1 MYYKSYI
8 IYKSVCII
16 FKIFLNQAPKIICR
30 VESFVKLIKKL
41 DDSRREEVEKM
52 GFSGLLEM
60 KLGKLDRRFCYWLM
74 TRVDAEGHVEF
85 GDGNVFRFTPQHV
98 QSIFGLPM
106 GTKDVP
112 APVAIDWKDQQMVRP
127 AIELFKMYGTGVA
140 DPSKDMVLLAKVA
153 KVVEGEKDSAGEV
166 IPLSTPGEKLAF
178 RNAFLAVVV
187 GHLLCPTAMC
197 TNLSHK
203 LMAVVS
209 LGGVAEEYD
218 WCTWTYNRLMERV
231 EVFLKSF
238 YDDGY
243 ARGCGGCVVALM
255 VRFVSH
261 FNLFI

>member
-1 MYYKSYI
+1 M
-8 IYKSVCII
+8 
-16 FKIFLNQAPKIICR
+16 FLNQAPKIICR

-98 QSIFGLPM
+98 QRIFGLPM

-203 LMAVVS
+203 LMVVVS

-218 WCTWTYNRLMERV
+218 WCTWTYNRLM
-231 EVFLKSF
+231 
-238 YDDGY
+238 
-243 ARGCGGCVVALM
+243 
-255 VRFVSH
+255 
-261 FNLFI
+261 